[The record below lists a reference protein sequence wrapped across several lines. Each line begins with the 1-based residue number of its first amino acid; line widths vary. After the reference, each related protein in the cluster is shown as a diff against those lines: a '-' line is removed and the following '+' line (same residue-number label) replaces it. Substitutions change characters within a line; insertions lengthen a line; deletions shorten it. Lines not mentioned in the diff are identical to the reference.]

1 MNIKPDTNR
10 HVLTIQAK
18 KKRHKTAKKKAK
30 QQATAAV
37 AAAAAAQAA
46 AQNSNSYR
54 SGQNHQ
60 SPATAASIGGGAFV
74 GGGSELHEDDDDHDD
89 MILGTTSGGAVV
101 VGGVGGSVAM
111 NDSQHSVSAVAS
123 DSVRRGSKS
132 AVHTVA
138 ALDATTSS
146 SNETIEQDRD
156 GDRDADGY
164 TSEEEEQECREDYCR
179 GGYHP
184 VKLGDLF
191 LQRYHV
197 IRKLGWGHF
206 STVWLSWDLE
216 EKRYVA
222 LKIVKSAQHFSE
234 TAKDEIHILK
244 TILDADP
251 TDTKR
256 NKVVQLLND
265 FRITGVNGTHIC
277 MVFEVL
283 GHNLLKLIMKSNYRG
298 IPLANVK
305 SIIRQVLEGLDYL
318 HTKCKIIHTDIKP
331 ENVLVCVNESYV
343 RKLACEATE
352 MHAMGCKLPISL
364 ISAAPP
370 QYQEQPMNQNMSK
383 AKKKKMKRKAKM
395 QSELIRQQMEHIQQL
410 EFGSTGGMSSSTLG
424 LLENGTDGTESGKMA
439 PTVDGTVDDDGS
451 AGMKSVR
458 SVTTLG
464 STSTIAMSTT
474 TTTADGTTTLNSPL
488 ERKEATETRRL
499 LVNGTAG
506 CVSSGSKESGGEAG
520 TPSSGEEDRPT
531 LTPCASTLSSPSSS
545 EATSSNNN
553 DDIASD
559 RKSPAR
565 SGDTLEKETDCDRE
579 QHDPKSPDKPS
590 SSSLHSA
597 TSASKLDISESVRKI
612 LSSVQESKDP
622 AFEVCDIDVKIA
634 DLGNAC
640 WVDKHF
646 TDDIQTRQYRSLEV
660 IIGAGFDTSADIWS
674 TACMAFELATG
685 DYLFEPFSGKDY
697 CRDDDHIAHI
707 IELLG
712 PIPKRIALSG
722 KNSSHAFNSKGL
734 LKNISGLK
742 PWGLVDVLI
751 EKYEWPE
758 EDAFEFSDFLKPML
772 DYDPRTRATAADC
785 LRHSWLNH

>member
-1 MNIKPDTNR
+1 MNTKSDTNR

-18 KKRHKTAKKKAK
+18 KKRHKTGKRKGK
-30 QQATAAV
+30 QTTAAAAAAAAAAKT
-37 AAAAAAQAA
+37 AAAAAAQ
-46 AQNSNSYR
+46 NTGHNNYHST
-54 SGQNHQ
+54 
-60 SPATAASIGGGAFV
+60 TASSGGGAFV
-74 GGGSELHEDDDDHDD
+74 GAGVQRQPPGANNAENDCPDAAAIFVGDGDGTMSDNQETEALCPDVICMDDGGAGGKRAPVGIGGSLWS
-89 MILGTTSGGAVV
+89 T
-101 VGGVGGSVAM
+101 
-111 NDSQHSVSAVAS
+111 
-123 DSVRRGSKS
+123 
-132 AVHTVA
+132 
-138 ALDATTSS
+138 DANASS

-156 GDRDADGY
+156 GDGY
-164 TSEEEEQECREDYCR
+164 TSEEEEQECREDYGR

-222 LKIVKSAQHFSE
+222 LKIVKSAQHFSD

-244 TILDADP
+244 SILNADP
-251 TDTKR
+251 EDPKR
-256 NKVVQLLND
+256 DKVVQLLND

-331 ENVLVCVNESYV
+331 ENVLVCVNECYV

-370 QYQEQPMNQNMSK
+370 QLQEQPVSQNMSK
-383 AKKKKMKRKAKM
+383 AKKKKLKKKAKM
-395 QSELIRQQMEHIQQL
+395 QTELIRQQMEHLQL
-410 EFGSTGGMSSSTLG
+410 LELG
-424 LLENGTDGTESGKMA
+424 LENGD
-439 PTVDGTVDDDGS
+439 
-451 AGMKSVR
+451 R
-458 SVTTLG
+458 STTI
-464 STSTIAMSTT
+464 TSTITTGSAAAEGDDSTKAHGEGAT
-474 TTTADGTTTLNSPL
+474 ITKPSVCSGTGYEMTS
-488 ERKEATETRRL
+488 ETERL
-499 LVNGTAG
+499 LVNGAG
-506 CVSSGSKESGGEAG
+506 GGVDGGGSS
-520 TPSSGEEDRPT
+520 SSGEEDRQ
-531 LTPCASTLSSPSSS
+531 TPNASTLSSPSIS
-545 EATSSNNN
+545 EATSNNN
-553 DDIASD
+553 EEALD
-559 RKSPAR
+559 RKSPTTDGAEN
-565 SGDTLEKETDCDRE
+565 DKETVGDNSDSKAAE
-579 QHDPKSPDKPS
+579 KPS
-590 SSSLHSA
+590 SSSSVSTA
-597 TSASKLDISESVRKI
+597 NSKLHIGESVRKI
-612 LSSVQESKDP
+612 LSSVKEPKDP

-646 TDDIQTRQYRSLEV
+646 TEDIQTRQYRSLEV
-660 IIGAGFDTSADIWS
+660 IIGAGYDTSADIWS

-685 DYLFEPFSGKDY
+685 DYLFEPFSGNDY

-712 PIPKRIALSG
+712 PVPKRIALSG
-722 KNSSHAFNSKGL
+722 KNSSHAFNAKGV

-751 EKYEWPE
+751 EKYEWPV

-772 DYDPRTRATAADC
+772 DYDPKTRATAADC
-785 LRHSWLNH
+785 LQHSWLREKP

>member
-1 MNIKPDTNR
+1 MNVKPDTNR

-37 AAAAAAQAA
+37 AAAAAQAA

-60 SPATAASIGGGAFV
+60 SAATAASIGGGAFV

-89 MILGTTSGGAVV
+89 MILGTSSGAVM
-101 VGGVGGSVAM
+101 VGGVAM
-111 NDSQHSVSAVAS
+111 SDSQQSVTAAVAA

-132 AVHTVA
+132 AVHNAVA

-156 GDRDADGY
+156 LDRDADGY
-164 TSEEEEQECREDYCR
+164 TSEEEEQECRADYCR

-251 TDTKR
+251 TDPKR

-283 GHNLLKLIMKSNYRG
+283 GHNLLKLILKSNYRG

-370 QYQEQPMNQNMSK
+370 QFQEQPLSQNMSK

-410 EFGSTGGMSSSTLG
+410 EFGGSTVGVSSSAGTVG
-424 LLENGTDGTESGKMA
+424 LLENGTDGTMDAGKTA
-439 PTVDGTVDDDGS
+439 SIVGEELGAS
-451 AGMKSVR
+451 AGLKGGRATALSNTVPA
-458 SVTTLG
+458 TGTG
-464 STSTIAMSTT
+464 STT
-474 TTTADGTTTLNSPL
+474 TTAAGTTLSSPL

-506 CVSSGSKESGGEAG
+506 SGVVGSKESGGDAG
-520 TPSSGEEDRPT
+520 TPSSGDEDRPT

-553 DDIASD
+553 DDVSSD
-559 RKSPAR
+559 RKSSPTR
-565 SGDTLEKETDCDRE
+565 SAATMLEKDADGDGER
-579 QHDPKSPDKPS
+579 DPKSPDKPS
-590 SSSLHSA
+590 SSSVHSA

-685 DYLFEPFSGKDY
+685 DFLFEPFSGKDY

-722 KNSSHAFNSKGL
+722 KNSSHAFNSKGM
-734 LKNISGLK
+734 LKNITGLK

-758 EDAFEFSDFLKPML
+758 EDALEFSDFLKPML

>member
-1 MNIKPDTNR
+1 MNTKSETNR

-18 KKRHKTAKKKAK
+18 KKRHKTGKKKGK
-30 QQATAAV
+30 QGTAAAAAAAAAV
-37 AAAAAAQAA
+37 AAKSAAAAAAQN
-46 AQNSNSYR
+46 NSGSTST
-54 SGQNHQ
+54 SGHNNHHST
-60 SPATAASIGGGAFV
+60 SPSGGGAFV
-74 GGGSELHEDDDDHDD
+74 GAGAQQQQPRAINAESYD
-89 MILGTTSGGAVV
+89 MIVGASSAGGGGGGGAVMSDNQQTSYGCDV
-101 VGGVGGSVAM
+101 DAVGGGGGGGSKRLTGGAGGGGGM
-111 NDSQHSVSAVAS
+111 RTTDP
-123 DSVRRGSKS
+123 
-132 AVHTVA
+132 TV
-138 ALDATTSS
+138 SS

-156 GDRDADGY
+156 GDGY

-222 LKIVKSAQHFSE
+222 LKIVKSAQHFSD

-244 TILDADP
+244 SITNADP
-251 TDTKR
+251 ADPKR
-256 NKVVQLLND
+256 SKVVQLLND

-352 MHAMGCKLPISL
+352 LHAMGCKLPVSL

-370 QYQEQPMNQNMSK
+370 QFQEQPVTQNMSK
-383 AKKKKMKRKAKM
+383 AKKKKLKKKAKM

-410 EFGSTGGMSSSTLG
+410 ELG
-424 LLENGTDGTESGKMA
+424 LENGDGTL
-439 PTVDGTVDDDGS
+439 GT
-451 AGMKSVR
+451 
-458 SVTTLG
+458 TTA
-464 STSTIAMSTT
+464 TATT
-474 TTTADGTTTLNSPL
+474 TTTTTPTTATVTKTSVVGGEIPKSGVPATVTGNTNSSTSCSVTSVL
-488 ERKEATETRRL
+488 ESAVEPPARL
-499 LVNGTAG
+499 LVNGGGSGGRRDASG
-506 CVSSGSKESGGEAG
+506 SSSSGD
-520 TPSSGEEDRPT
+520 EDRPNPS
-531 LTPCASTLSSPSSS
+531 TPNASTLSSPSIS
-545 EATSSNNN
+545 EATTSNNN
-553 DDIASD
+553 DEGLLD
-559 RKSPAR
+559 RKSPTNEAGLVG
-565 SGDTLEKETDCDRE
+565 SGVAGG
-579 QHDPKSPDKPS
+579 DPKSPEKPS
-590 SSSLHSA
+590 SSSSA
-597 TSASKLDISESVRKI
+597 TPSAAASKLDINESMRKI
-612 LSSVQESKDP
+612 LSSVKEAKDP

-646 TDDIQTRQYRSLEV
+646 TEDIQTRQYRSLEV
-660 IIGAGFDTSADIWS
+660 IIGAGYDTSADIWS

-685 DYLFEPFSGKDY
+685 DYLFEPFSGNDY

-712 PIPKRIALSG
+712 PIPKRIALAG
-722 KNSSHAFNSKGL
+722 KNSSHAFNSKGV

-751 EKYEWPE
+751 EKYEWPV

-772 DYDPRTRATAADC
+772 EYDPRTRATAADC
-785 LRHSWLNH
+785 LQHPWLRP

>member
-74 GGGSELHEDDDDHDD
+74 GGGSELHEDDDEHDD
-89 MILGTTSGGAVV
+89 MILGTTSGGGAVV
-101 VGGVGGSVAM
+101 VGGSVGVGVAM
-111 NDSQHSVSAVAS
+111 NDSQHSVSAVAV
-123 DSVRRGSKS
+123 DTVRRGSKS

-146 SNETIEQDRD
+146 SNETIEQ
-156 GDRDADGY
+156 DRDADGY

-370 QYQEQPMNQNMSK
+370 QFQEQPMSQNMSK

-395 QSELIRQQMEHIQQL
+395 QSELIRLQMEHIQQL
-410 EFGSTGGMSSSTLG
+410 EFGNTVGMSSSTLG
-424 LLENGTDGTESGKMA
+424 LLENGTDGTESGKA
-439 PTVDGTVDDDGS
+439 ATTVGGNVDDVGGS
-451 AGMKSVR
+451 AGMKGGR
-458 SVTTLG
+458 NVTTLCN
-464 STSTIAMSTT
+464 TSTTATSTT
-474 TTTADGTTTLNSPL
+474 TTTAGTTLNSPL

-506 CVSSGSKESGGEAG
+506 GGSKESAGDAG

-553 DDIASD
+553 DDISSD

-565 SGDTLEKETDCDRE
+565 SGGPDTEKEIDGDRE
-579 QHDPKSPDKPS
+579 HDPKSPDKPS
-590 SSSLHSA
+590 SSSVHSG

>member
-54 SGQNHQ
+54 SGQNQQ
-60 SPATAASIGGGAFV
+60 SSATAASIGGGAFV
-74 GGGSELHEDDDDHDD
+74 GGGSEFHEDDDDHDD
-89 MILGTTSGGAVV
+89 MILGTTSSGAVLVGGAA
-101 VGGVGGSVAM
+101 AM
-111 NDSQHSVSAVAS
+111 NDSQHSVSGAVPA
-123 DSVRRGSKS
+123 DTVRRGSKS
-132 AVHTVA
+132 AVHNQVA
-138 ALDATTSS
+138 GLDGTTSS
-146 SNETIEQDRD
+146 SNETIEQEDRD
-156 GDRDADGY
+156 LDRDADGY
-164 TSEEEEQECREDYCR
+164 TSEEEEQECRADYCR

-251 TDTKR
+251 TDQKR

-283 GHNLLKLIMKSNYRG
+283 GHNLLKLILKSNYRG

-370 QYQEQPMNQNMSK
+370 QFQEQPLNQNMSK

-410 EFGSTGGMSSSTLG
+410 EFGTSTGG
-424 LLENGTDGTESGKMA
+424 LLENGTDGATTDVGKMVA
-439 PTVDGTVDDDGS
+439 AGSIGGGNSDEVGAGAGLKGGRTMALNNTVPATV
-451 AGMKSVR
+451 
-458 SVTTLG
+458 TG
-464 STSTIAMSTT
+464 STN
-474 TTTADGTTTLNSPL
+474 TTASNTTALSSPL

-499 LVNGTAG
+499 LVNGTAT
-506 CVSSGSKESGGEAG
+506 SGASKESGGDAG
-520 TPSSGEEDRPT
+520 TPSSGDEDRPT
-531 LTPCASTLSSPSSS
+531 LTPCVSTLSSPSSS
-545 EATSSNNN
+545 EGTTSSNNN
-553 DDIASD
+553 DDVSSD
-559 RKSPAR
+559 RKLSPTR
-565 SGDTLEKETDCDRE
+565 TLLEKDVDGDR
-579 QHDPKSPDKPS
+579 DPKSPDKPCS
-590 SSSLHSA
+590 SSVHSG

-685 DYLFEPFSGKDY
+685 DFLFEPFSGKDY

-722 KNSSHAFNSKGL
+722 KNSNHVFNSKGM
-734 LKNISGLK
+734 LKNITGLK

-758 EDAFEFSDFLKPML
+758 EDALEFSDFLKPML

>member
-1 MNIKPDTNR
+1 MNVKPDTNR

-30 QQATAAV
+30 QQATVAV

-54 SGQNHQ
+54 SVQNHQ
-60 SPATAASIGGGAFV
+60 SASSIGGGAFV

-89 MILGTTSGGAVV
+89 MILGAASSGAAV
-101 VGGVGGSVAM
+101 SAM
-111 NDSQHSVSAVAS
+111 NDSQHSVSTGAESVN
-123 DSVRRGSKS
+123 VRRGSKS
-132 AVHTVA
+132 AVHSVS

-156 GDRDADGY
+156 GDRDGDGY

-222 LKIVKSAQHFSE
+222 LKIVKSAQHFND

-244 TILDADP
+244 SILNADP
-251 TDTKR
+251 ADPKR

-298 IPLANVK
+298 IPIANVK

-370 QYQEQPMNQNMSK
+370 QFQEQPVTQNMSK

-410 EFGSTGGMSSSTLG
+410 EFGKVDVEGSGTTVA
-424 LLENGTDGTESGKMA
+424 LLENGTEGIVEVGKTATSAAGTTVSGGV
-439 PTVDGTVDDDGS
+439 VDEGGRV
-451 AGMKSVR
+451 AN
-458 SVTTLG
+458 TTAALN
-464 STSTIAMSTT
+464 STT
-474 TTTADGTTTLNSPL
+474 MTTTAGSTPNSPL
-488 ERKEATETRRL
+488 EKEGTETKRL
-499 LVNGTAG
+499 LVNGTVG
-506 CVSSGSKESGGEAG
+506 GGNKESGDGAG
-520 TPSSGEEDRPT
+520 TPSSGDEDRPT
-531 LTPCASTLSSPSSS
+531 LTPSASTLSSPSVS

-553 DDIASD
+553 DDVSAND
-559 RKSPAR
+559 RKSPSR
-565 SGDTLEKETDCDRE
+565 SGYGGGTLDKSAGLDGDSE
-579 QHDPKSPDKPS
+579 HDPKSPDKPS
-590 SSSLHSA
+590 SSMNSIM
-597 TSASKLDISESVRKI
+597 SASKLDISESVRKI
-612 LSSVQESKDP
+612 LSSVQESKDA

-646 TDDIQTRQYRSLEV
+646 TEDIQTRQYRSLEV
-660 IIGAGFDTSADIWS
+660 IIGAGYDTSADIWS

-685 DYLFEPFSGKDY
+685 DYLFEPFSGNDY

-751 EKYEWPE
+751 EKYEWPV